1 MSVLMLDVI
10 TSINP
15 PLAHLGT
22 GFVAYFRRRTVLII
36 TNEHVVQGAIFVR
49 VRLPGGSQEFTGEVL
64 EADNQVD
71 LAIVRLVNVEGPF
84 QPMVF
89 ADVSIDNFPWTAYA
103 HGYFLVLGAPVINP
117 ARAPGEINGA
127 FFRNNVHYLQ
137 GDFALQHGMSGGPVT
152 MGNRV
157 IGVSTA
163 VSWGQSVII
172 SLHTVHVTLM
182 FWCGLNDGDP
192 TIDEMLEMLA
202 AGAA

>member
-1 MSVLMLDVI
+1 MSVLMLDVV

-36 TNEHVVQGAIFVR
+36 TNEHVVQGAMF
-49 VRLPGGSQEFTGEVL
+49 FTGEVL
-64 EADNQVD
+64 VADNQVD
-71 LAIVRLVNVEGPF
+71 LAIVRFVRILGFSEPF
-84 QPMVF
+84 QPIVF

-137 GDFALQHGMSGGPVT
+137 GDFAFRHGMSGGPVT

-163 VSWGQSVII
+163 VAWGPSVII
-172 SLHTVHVTLM
+172 SLHTVHMTLM